1 MSATPKTALLLVDV
15 QYDFCDG
22 GSLAVPDSQAI
33 FPALNRLIA
42 EAEEARE
49 PIIASRDW
57 HPVDHCSFE
66 ARGGPWPVH
75 CVQDSRG
82 AAFHKEM
89 DLPDDAV
96 RVSKGTS
103 FDQDSYSA
111 FDGTGL
117 SGYLRRLS
125 VDRVRIG
132 GLALDVC
139 VQATV
144 DDALKEGFAVDLV
157 AGATRAVDPDATDRV
172 LGTLEE
178 AGARVVR

>member
-15 QYDFCDG
+15 QYDFCEG
-22 GSLAVPDSQAI
+22 GSLSVPDSQAV
-33 FPALNRLIA
+33 FPAINRLIA

-49 PIIASRDW
+49 PIIAYRDW

-66 ARGGPWPVH
+66 SWGGPWPVH
-75 CVQDSRG
+75 CIQDSHG
-82 AAFHKEM
+82 AAFHEEM

-103 FDQDSYSA
+103 FDQDNYSA

-117 SGYLRRLS
+117 SGYLRRLG
-125 VDRVRIG
+125 VEQVRIA

-144 DDALKEGFAVDLV
+144 DDALGEGFGVELV
-157 AGATRAVDPDATDRV
+157 ADATRAVEPEATNRV
-172 LGTLEE
+172 LGTLKD
-178 AGARVVR
+178 AGARIV